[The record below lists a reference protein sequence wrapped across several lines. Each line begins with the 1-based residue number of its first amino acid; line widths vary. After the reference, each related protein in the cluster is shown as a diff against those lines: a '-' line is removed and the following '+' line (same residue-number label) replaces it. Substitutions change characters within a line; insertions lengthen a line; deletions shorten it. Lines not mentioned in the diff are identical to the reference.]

1 MGRIMDIEYLTHR
14 SHRLSLVIALVLSA
28 MIVTLASL
36 IGRGTL
42 NLKSSLFLD
51 VPTPVTVIA
60 LTEPKLSEGIH
71 ITDVRFLRE
80 EEATVSGEKSSYTY
94 HVLTSDR
101 SDYFARLVFDTESAK
116 WTLEQFEK
124 LHGE

>member
-1 MGRIMDIEYLTHR
+1 MDLEYLTHR
-14 SHRLSLVIALVLSA
+14 SQRLSLVIALVLSA

-42 NLKSSLFLD
+42 NLRGSLFLD

-60 LTEPKLSEGIH
+60 LTEPKLEKGIH

-80 EEATVSGEKSSYTY
+80 EKTSVDHTKSNYTY
-94 HVLTSDR
+94 HVQTSDQ
-101 SDYFARLVFDTESAK
+101 SDYFARLVFDAPSAK
-116 WTLEQFEK
+116 WTLERFEK

>member
-1 MGRIMDIEYLTHR
+1 MDIEHLMHR

-42 NLKSSLFLD
+42 NLRGSLFLD

-60 LTEPKLSEGIH
+60 LTEPKLEESIH
-71 ITDVRFLRE
+71 ITNIQFLRE
-80 EEATVSGEKSSYTY
+80 EQATVNGEKSNYTY
-94 HVLTSDR
+94 HVRTSDQ
-101 SDYFARLVFDTESAK
+101 SDYFARLVFDTPSAK
-116 WTLEQFEK
+116 WTLERFEK